1 MGIYLGL
8 NFACEGLIMKRGLVK
23 RSLAIILSAVTML
36 SYVPSMGIYAEEMGS
51 EEYTVAEESIETESA
66 SVTTIEGT
74 EDNSETVTTES
85 ESLEEINTEADV
97 IEVTSEDSTEEL
109 ELSATSVAFDIKFNL
124 SGDENVVAF
133 YSDAMTSTPITELEI
148 NKTVSVKREGIL
160 QTISIPL
167 YVETN
172 SGYTVDKGTV
182 SINEITDSNITRA
195 NKISVS
201 GIDAASGRIRCNISI
216 RVSDSYGTNYTGEVN
231 VATMPVAD
239 YTLEI
244 DAADANVE
252 TVLVEQ
258 GGETLSGVDGKYGVS
273 NTSFV
278 YTTIKCKP
286 GYEPCII
293 AEEAG
298 VKYLYT
304 NQEIYDESENAYV
317 VSYRPVCDEKYTII
331 ARKMYQLTVMTGG
344 LNFSLVDIFNNQ
356 FAIKSYMIDE
366 NSYPGIQI
374 TRNEETGNIVK
385 AVLNVPEKCY
395 IAFDSDMALQTAVAS
410 FSSSL
415 ANPIVKETMPTSAD
429 DAAEYTESIE
439 NAGKLCPLSLN
450 KATTVYLGY
459 VPVEKKVNIPEKV
472 SVKYLNPKENNEINY
487 AVADGG
493 KTLKFYN
500 NCTVK
505 FQLTNTSGELVRVY
519 KNYKDY
525 EGNECR
531 EEINVTTD
539 SDAFGND
546 IEYYAVGAEEFDSI
560 DIERHPLVT
569 VTFAPIHASFS
580 FSTGEDSEA
589 TDNQYKVEMGV
600 PIYFSADADEGY
612 YIEYVSA
619 TGKKEDAISPDCE
632 GGNGYYFTP
641 QADATLVIKAV
652 PEPDDLTVISDIS
665 ANIVFINSEIT
676 PDDYN
681 PGNYK
686 VPYNVSKIDF
696 RIITDK
702 ECTPDVRLRNSEG
715 KMVEADAIRVEGSE
729 TESDK
734 HILYY
739 SIYAD
744 ELGKETNYLII
755 AEKGASDTRT
765 FTVTYKNEGAKSVV
779 LKNAAGKTVQPVSS
793 DSTDIEVGDNNYAA
807 TQDIYEV
814 PYGEL
819 YSLTVTADDTY
830 YAGKITV
837 NEEAKVNTNTI
848 VRTYNVKECD
858 IDLTSYMNT
867 SVEIIPYGQKK
878 VVVKKEKLTK
888 DDDSIIYDYDGN
900 ETGYTMISSGITYG
914 EPIEAMTASQVSTRY
929 ALEGYNSYIL
939 NVTAAGSDL
948 KIRNITNYRGDVD
961 WDKAEDNVTS
971 SQLRIVVENP
981 DSGNAKYGTIYPEI
995 IFDKKDN
1002 IPTIQITSRNVL
1014 GNRLMLEFEDGSS
1027 MTIFIDPKAVLSAL
1041 KVIGSGISIDGRTG
1055 TNNNS
1060 LRLPV
1065 DRAVRMTVA
1074 TNFYTK
1080 KVKDGTKYVNETVGS
1095 QKATVDNLDFR
1106 LEMSG
1111 GTTYND
1117 CFDNTRE
1124 YISADWYRKRIGTPS
1139 GVISISAGDVAG
1151 VSGDIVFFEKNTN
1164 KELARIHVTTE
1175 DAQIIGVT
1183 PAAQIKST
1191 DDISATFEFSGN
1203 GYLPRCYEGKQ
1214 YYRITARPKEIKNP
1228 SKLDAEIVAYV
1239 PIEYPEYPEEATEAQ
1254 IDAID
1259 KKFTQTYKMRLFK
1272 DDIVTGYGEECRF
1285 DFDIDVIQTKQR
1297 VTSADIDV
1305 LTSAG
1310 KECFYKGKTISLT
1323 GSTKDPVFETK
1334 VSVKKAK
1341 GASGVYTGQKD
1352 VLVGTA
1358 AFSKTTSCL
1367 AVSAFDMTYDADD
1380 QTIDERELVVRI
1392 VDDVNIYVDT
1402 QENTSLGTHTISVT
1416 PASVSGMYAQPVT
1429 FNVTVVKGIEKL
1441 EVVPASTTVL
1451 KKETAAPSL
1460 AVTVLYNDGDVAPK
1474 TKKVTYE
1481 IVDESGET
1489 VNPVYDADTASSAL
1503 DGMLKMSGAKVLIDK
1518 SLDVT
1523 GGDVQFRVKVIAADY
1538 DGNRTEAVSDLITVS
1553 SAQLYIGSV
1562 KLVKW
1567 DREARA
1573 YNVIADSNTASSL
1586 TAAEIDGAAVVVLKK
1601 GAADIDSYDMD
1612 YIKST
1617 QIGVTDYTIKSS
1629 NAKALSIV
1637 RDGDMNVVRCNGIAK
1652 NIKLTATTT
1661 DGGKQSKVL
1670 TVTSAYYMPED
1681 LAVSITD
1688 VTGSEEYTITETVE
1702 TKGIKREASFAGNT
1716 NTRLWFNV
1724 SDVNAENGVPFKS
1737 LANYSVTI
1745 AGGKIVDSN
1754 MLTGEFAFVVN
1765 SEKATITLINKAL
1778 TAKDANYKKVYT
1790 VTNTAF
1796 VKTAGPSMKLVSALK
1811 SGDTKDQDAIIS
1823 VKGTKSYDPTGKY
1836 VLIAV
1841 DEISAAVAKTAND
1854 YAIFGDAITNAENP
1868 IPIEEDGTFKIS
1880 FDDTTLNAGTYKI
1893 AVTIGTYEDDV
1904 FTQDAKTITVPIKVA
1919 KPKANKGLLKFN
1931 TTYSMAKDKKT
1942 GEYPDSVAIKYT
1954 AKDLHSLKL
1963 VDTYNCNIKGVS
1975 NDFKDYFDVVETDDV
1990 NGIKSYEI
1998 QVIAAEDE
2006 LEYLRSK
2013 AAVNDRQGYLIFEAE
2028 LGDDGYGNP
2037 YKTEIVV
2044 KVTINM

>member
-51 EEYTVAEESIETESA
+51 EEYTAAEESIETESG

-85 ESLEEINTEADV
+85 ESLEEITTEADV

-109 ELSATSVAFDIKFNL
+109 ELSATSVTFNFKLSL
-124 SGDENVVAF
+124 SGDDNVVAF
-133 YSDAMTSTPITELEI
+133 YNSDAMTSTPITELEI

-201 GIDAASGRIRCNISI
+201 GIGAASGRIRCNISI

-258 GGETLSGVDGKYGVS
+258 GDATLSGVDGKYGVS

-298 VKYLYT
+298 IKYLYT

-331 ARKMYQLTVMTGG
+331 ARKMYQLTVVTGG

-415 ANPIVKETMPTSAD
+415 ANPIEKVSMPTSAD

-539 SDAFGND
+539 NDAFGND

-600 PIYFSADADEGY
+600 PIYFSADADAGY

-676 PDDYN
+676 PDDDN

-702 ECTPDVRLRNSEG
+702 ECTPDVRLRNSDG

-793 DSTDIEVGDNNYAA
+793 DSTDIEAGENNYAA
-807 TQDIYEV
+807 TKNIYEV

-878 VVVKKEKLTK
+878 VVVKKEKLTEDK
-888 DDDSIIYDYDGN
+888 DSYWYGEN
-900 ETGYTMISSGITYG
+900 GEVVQYSVVSSGTTYG

-929 ALEGYNSYIL
+929 ALEGYDSYIM

-948 KIRNITNYRGDVD
+948 KIKGITNYRGSLD
-961 WDKAEDNVTS
+961 WDNEVASK
-971 SQLRIVVENP
+971 LRIVVENP
-981 DSGNAKYGTIYPEI
+981 DPENIRNGNTSPEI
-995 IFDKKDN
+995 VFDKQDN
-1002 IPTIQITSRNVL
+1002 IPTIYITSRYSS
-1014 GNRLMLEFEDGSS
+1014 GNRLLLEFEDGSK
-1027 MTIFIDPKAVLSAL
+1027 MNFYIDAKAVLSEL
-1041 KVIGSGISIDGRTG
+1041 KITGSGISINGRTG
-1055 TNNNS
+1055 TNDNS
-1060 LRLPV
+1060 LTLPV
-1065 DRAVRMTVA
+1065 DTVARMTVA
-1074 TNFYTK
+1074 TNYYTK
-1080 KVKDGTKYVNETVGS
+1080 KGQNGRSETVGS
-1095 QKATVDNLDFR
+1095 SKATVDNLGFR
-1106 LEMSG
+1106 LEMSD

-1117 CFDNTRE
+1117 CFDNSKE
-1124 YISADWYRKRIGTPS
+1124 YINVDWYRKRVGTPS
-1139 GVISISAGDVAG
+1139 GVITISAGDVAG
-1151 VSGDIVFFEKNTN
+1151 KKGDIVFFEKNTN
-1164 KELARIHVTTE
+1164 KELAKIHVTTVNS
-1175 DAQIIGVT
+1175 QITGVT
-1183 PAAQIKST
+1183 PAVKLKST
-1191 DDISATFEFSGN
+1191 DDISATFEFSGS

-1214 YYRITARPKEIKNP
+1214 YYRITARPKEIKDS
-1228 SKLDAEIVAYV
+1228 SKLDDEIVAYV
-1239 PIEYPEYPEEATEAQ
+1239 PVEYPEYPEEATDLQIEA
-1254 IDAID
+1254 IN
-1259 KKFTQTYKMRLFK
+1259 KKFTHTYKMRLYK
-1272 DDIVTGYGEECRF
+1272 DGVETGYGEECEF
-1285 DFDIDVIQTKQR
+1285 DFAIDIIQTKQG
-1297 VTSADIDV
+1297 VTSDDIAT
-1305 LTSAG
+1305 LG
-1310 KECFYKGKTISLT
+1310 KDCYYKGNTISLT
-1323 GSTKDPVFETK
+1323 GSTKKPMFETK
-1334 VSVKKAK
+1334 VTVKKAK
-1341 GASGVYTGQKD
+1341 GASGVYTGQSD

-1367 AVSAFDMTYDADD
+1367 AVTAFDATYDNDD
-1380 QTIDERELVVRI
+1380 QTLDERDLVVHI
-1392 VDDVNIYVDT
+1392 VDDINIYVDT
-1402 QENTSLGTHTISVT
+1402 QENTSLGTHTISVS

-1441 EVVPASTTVL
+1441 KVVPASTTVL

-1460 AVTVLYNDGDVAPK
+1460 AVSVLYNDGDVAPK

-1681 LAVSITD
+1681 LAVEITD
-1688 VTGSEEYTITETVE
+1688 ATGAEKYEITETVE
-1702 TKGIKREASFAGNT
+1702 AKGIKREANFAGNT

-1754 MLTGEFAFVVN
+1754 MFTGEFAFVVN

-1811 SGDTKDQDAIIS
+1811 SGDTKAQDAIIS

-1854 YAIFGDAITNAENP
+1854 YAIFGDAITNVENP

-1893 AVTIGTYEDDV
+1893 AVTIGTCEDDV

-1919 KPKANKGLLKFN
+1919 KPKANKGSLKITPTVN
-1931 TTYSMAKDKKT
+1931 MTKDKKT
-1942 GEYPDSVAIKYT
+1942 GEYPDAAEIKYA
-1954 AKDLHSLKL
+1954 AKDLVSIKL
-1963 VDTYNCNIKGVS
+1963 AENGIYNVNIKGIS
-1975 NDFKDYFDVVETDDV
+1975 NDFKDYFDVEDNGDNTFTVKIKENATEDD
-1990 NGIKSYEI
+1990 ITFI
-1998 QVIAAEDE
+1998 
-2006 LEYLRSK
+2006 RSK
-2013 AAVNDRQGYLIFEAE
+2013 SGANDRQGYLIFDVEI
-2028 LGDDGYGNP
+2028 GDDGYGNP
-2037 YKTEIVV
+2037 YKTQTIV